1 MDLARFVRLRRPLW
15 DDFEAGL
22 ERLRRRPRNLGYRD
36 LEELALRYRQVLHDH
51 ALAASRY
58 PGTGVAG
65 RLARLALEGTYRLS
79 VPPAERR
86 RGLVAF
92 FGDRFPRAFRAHL
105 APLGVV
111 AALFAGAA
119 LLGLCLAAVRPGM
132 AVAFL
137 GPKTVADLRQGHLW
151 TESLVTTTPPATST
165 SGIATNNLSV
175 ALVAWAGGAAAGL
188 LGFYIVL
195 LNGFNLG
202 AIVGITLHYSLAG
215 ELLKFVSA
223 HGPLELTLVLVSA
236 AAGLG
241 IGRAVVSA
249 DDRPRSVALAGAARE
264 SLTLMLGCLPWFV
277 LLALV
282 EVLISPQP
290 AVPATTKVILGLA
303 LEALFLL
310 VAFGAAGPAGA
321 RHLPAGE
328 AAPGGAAG

>member
-1 MDLARFVRLRRPLW
+1 M
-15 DDFEAGL
+15 
-22 ERLRRRPRNLGYRD
+22 
-36 LEELALRYRQVLHDH
+36 LHDH

-79 VPPAERR
+79 GERSAERR
-86 RGLVAF
+86 GGLVAF
-92 FGDRFPRAFRAHL
+92 FGDRFPGAFRAHL
-105 APLGVV
+105 APLGVAV
-111 AALFAGAA
+111 ALFAGAA

-137 GPKTVADLRQGHLW
+137 GAKTVGDLRQGHLW

-223 HGPLELTLVLVSA
+223 HGPLELTLVLV
-236 AAGLG
+236 LG
-241 IGRAVVSA
+241 RRRPGDRPGGGRPPTTGRARWRWPG
-249 DDRPRSVALAGAARE
+249 RPASR
-264 SLTLMLGCLPWFV
+264 
-277 LLALV
+277 
-282 EVLISPQP
+282 
-290 AVPATTKVILGLA
+290 
-303 LEALFLL
+303 
-310 VAFGAAGPAGA
+310 
-321 RHLPAGE
+321 
-328 AAPGGAAG
+328 

>member
-1 MDLARFVRLRRPLW
+1 MGGLMELSRFVRLRRPLW
-15 DDFEAGL
+15 NDFEAGL
-22 ERLRRRPRNLGYRD
+22 ERLRRRPRSLGYRD
-36 LEELALRYRQVLHDH
+36 LEGLALRYRQVLHDH

-65 RLARLALEGTYRLS
+65 RLARLALEGTFQLS
-79 VPPAERR
+79 ADQGERR
-86 RGLVAF
+86 CGLTSF
-92 FGDRFPRAFRAHL
+92 FTSRFPRAFRAHL
-105 APLGVV
+105 APLAVV

-137 GPKTVADLRQGHLW
+137 GPQAVGDLRQGHLW
-151 TESLVTTTPPATST
+151 TESLVTTTPLATST

-175 ALVAWAGGAAAGL
+175 ALVAWAGGALAGL

-195 LNGFNLG
+195 LNGFHLG

-215 ELLKFVSA
+215 ELLEFVSA
-223 HGPLELTLVLVSA
+223 HGPLELTLVLVAA

-241 IGRAVVSA
+241 IGRAMVTA

-282 EVLISPQP
+282 EVFVSPQP
-290 AVPATTKVILGLA
+290 AMPATTKLILGLA

-310 VAFGAAGPAGA
+310 IVLGPASAHGP
-321 RHLPAGE
+321 PAGE
-328 AAPGGAAG
+328 VEPATS